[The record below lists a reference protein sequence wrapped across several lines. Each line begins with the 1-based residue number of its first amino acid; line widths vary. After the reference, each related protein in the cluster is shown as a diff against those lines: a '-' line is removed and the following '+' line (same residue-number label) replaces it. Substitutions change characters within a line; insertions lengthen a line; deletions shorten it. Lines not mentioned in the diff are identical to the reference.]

1 MLLTNIDWLM
11 RLFVS
16 GICGCLIGYERS
28 RQRKSAGI
36 RTHMVVA
43 IASALFMIISKY
55 GFADMVNIKS
65 IALDP
70 SRIAAQIVSGISF
83 IGAGTILVRKDQV
96 SGLTTAAGVWATSAI
111 GMAEGAGLYSIGI
124 AATFLLVVI
133 QFVFHDD
140 YFINKLFKHIRVQL
154 QIVIIQQPA
163 AINDIKH
170 FLQKYSTEKIRV
182 RIISVTEKKIVFN
195 ADFIIANKNER
206 NQIMLELQQNKNVL
220 QISSLTPRY

>member
-1 MLLTNIDWLM
+1 
-11 RLFVS
+11 
-16 GICGCLIGYERS
+16 
-28 RQRKSAGI
+28 
-36 RTHMVVA
+36 MVVA